1 MTGVL
6 DLVAVYINSS
16 QVVNYSL
23 GCLKASIC
31 VLGYKVLS
39 SLSFSTSIDIDYL
52 VILCLKVIYIL
63 LKFALYL

>member
-6 DLVAVYINSS
+6 DLVVVYINSS

-23 GCLKASIC
+23 GYLKASIC
-31 VLGYKVLS
+31 VLGCKVLS
-39 SLSFSTSIDIDYL
+39 SLFFSISIDIDYL
-52 VILCLKVIYIL
+52 VILCLKVICIL

>member
-23 GCLKASIC
+23 GYLKASIYI
-31 VLGYKVLS
+31 LGCKVLS

-52 VILCLKVIYIL
+52 VILRLKVICIP